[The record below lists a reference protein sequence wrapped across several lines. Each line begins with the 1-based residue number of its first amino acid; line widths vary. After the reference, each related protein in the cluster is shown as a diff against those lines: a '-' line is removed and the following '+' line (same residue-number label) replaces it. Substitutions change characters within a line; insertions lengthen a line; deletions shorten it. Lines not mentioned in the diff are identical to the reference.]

1 MTYIITAVEF
11 DTDGDKELA
20 QQLKEE
26 YVGTSVEVDDED
38 EIADTL
44 SDISGW
50 CIFSIDYE
58 KEEL

>member
-50 CIFSIDYE
+50 CIFSINYE
-58 KEEL
+58 KKED